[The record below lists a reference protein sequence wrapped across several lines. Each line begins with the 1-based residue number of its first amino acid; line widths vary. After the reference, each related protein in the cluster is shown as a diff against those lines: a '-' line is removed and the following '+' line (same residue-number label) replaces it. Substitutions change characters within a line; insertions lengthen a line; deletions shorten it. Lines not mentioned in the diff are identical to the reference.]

1 MSTSRISLPWIT
13 RSIKRQMRKR
23 DNLLK
28 KATSTGDKRSPAW
41 LEYRCQRNKVV
52 KLLKTAH
59 NDYRKNVI
67 GGSLEE
73 NPKRFWSYIKRLP
86 STNFGIP

>member
-1 MSTSRISLPWIT
+1 MSPKKCQLQEFRGTT
-13 RSIKRQMRKR
+13 F
-23 DNLLK
+23 LK
-28 KATSTGDKRSPAW
+28 KQGARVTNAH
-41 LEYRCQRNKVV
+41 QRGLNIAAKETVV

-59 NDYRKNVI
+59 NDYRNNVI

-86 STNFGIP
+86 STNFGIPWRHVPTNL